1 MKLNEIIKK
10 ILTTFSKEVAKDV
23 SKLQNDVTKL
33 TPKSGTSTPA
43 TGDYI
48 GQFFA
53 KEDGPTK
60 KLKFWDGSN
69 WTDVSESQSQDEIE
83 AIVDSAVAKK
93 FKTGTYEDIPK
104 NGREENVAKG
114 YSVGSIY
121 IDYDSN
127 DVYCLDR
134 FWKWN
139 NIKKIQVNDQE
150 PQYSSYVGELYYR
163 PRSKKLYICLGGETW
178 VVLYDGLKQEVDT
191 SNFITRDELNTTLK
205 KIEEEIS
212 KIRGK

>member
-1 MKLNEIIKK
+1 M
-10 ILTTFSKEVAKDV
+10 
-23 SKLQNDVTKL
+23 
-33 TPKSGTSTPA
+33 
-43 TGDYI
+43 
-48 GQFFA
+48 
-53 KEDGPTK
+53 
-60 KLKFWDGSN
+60 
-69 WTDVSESQSQDEIE
+69 
-83 AIVDSAVAKK
+83 VDTAVGKK
-93 FKTGTYEDIPK
+93 FKTGTYDDIPK

-139 NIKKIQVNDQE
+139 NIKKIQINDQE
-150 PQYSSYVGELYYR
+150 PSYSSYTGELYYR

-178 VVLYDGLKQEVDT
+178 VVLYDGLAEPPDT
-191 SNFITRDELNTTLK
+191 SKFITRDELNTTLK

>member
-1 MKLNEIIKK
+1 MKLNDVIKK

-23 SKLQNDVTKL
+23 SKLQKDIVNLK
-33 TPKSGTSTPA
+33 PKSGANPPTS
-43 TGDYI
+43 GDYI
-48 GQFFA
+48 GQIFA

-60 KLKFWDGSN
+60 KLKFWDGTN
-69 WTDVSESQSQDEIE
+69 WTNVSESQSASEIE
-83 AIVDSAVAKK
+83 GIVDTAVSKK
-93 FKTGTYEDIPK
+93 FKTGTYDDIPK

-139 NIKKIQVNDQE
+139 NIKKIQVNDQL
-150 PQYSSYVGELYYR
+150 PQYESYAGELYYS
-163 PRSKKLYICLGGETW
+163 PRIGKLYICLGGTNW
-178 VVLYDGLKQEVDT
+178 VELYNKNAQQVDT
-191 SNFITRDELNTTLK
+191 SKFITRDELNTTLK

>member
-1 MKLNEIIKK
+1 MVIISVQ
-10 ILTTFSKEVAKDV
+10 I
-23 SKLQNDVTKL
+23 
-33 TPKSGTSTPA
+33 
-43 TGDYI
+43 
-48 GQFFA
+48 FA

-60 KLKFWDGSN
+60 KLKFWDGTN
-69 WTDVSESQSQDEIE
+69 WTDVSNAQSASEINS
-83 AIVDSAVAKK
+83 IVDTAVSKK
-93 FKTGTYEDIPK
+93 FKTGTYDDIPK

-114 YSVGSIY
+114 YSAGSIY

-139 NIKKIQVNDQE
+139 NIKKIQVNDQLH
-150 PQYSSYVGELYYR
+150 QYSSFAGELYYS
-163 PRSKKLYICLGGETW
+163 PRIGKLYICLGDTNW
-178 VVLYDGLKQEVDT
+178 VELYDKNAQQVDT